1 MFERFIARRFLSY
14 KRGGTKGD
22 VGGSFSAPLVRIA
35 TYSVALGVLVMTM
48 SVSILQGFKGAISDK
63 VVGFGSHIMVKS
75 YDMGSQYEE
84 DPITVDSEEIEDIQA
99 IKGVRKV
106 QFFATKGGMVKT
118 DDQIHGILYK
128 GIDSNYDTAFFASN
142 LLRGRLPELNDSA
155 ARNEVIIS
163 QTIARKM
170 GLDTASKMRTYF
182 WSGDSYRARA
192 FTVVGV
198 YNTDLSEFDEHYIVG
213 DLRLIQR
220 INGWDNDQVGGYEVL
235 VDNFGRLDKIA
246 QEVGESV
253 NFDKAVT
260 TVVEENQTL
269 FSWLDLLN
277 SNIVLIICVMA
288 MVCIVSVISA
298 LLIMIFEKTSMIGIL
313 KTLGASNRS
322 IRRIFL
328 LKSARITGSGIALGT
343 AIAIILCLL
352 QHSYHIVR
360 LDSESYSVGYVPVD
374 LSPWIFILI
383 AAGTIVA
390 CTAALLIPA
399 AYISRVEPAKT
410 IRFE

>member
-1 MFERFIARRFLSY
+1 MFERFIARRFLSF

-84 DPITVDSEEIEDIQA
+84 DPITVDSEEIEDIQS

-128 GIDSNYDTAFFASN
+128 GIDNNYDTAFFASN
-142 LLRGRLPELNDSA
+142 LLRGRLPVLNDSA

-182 WSGDSYRARA
+182 WSVDSYRARA

-360 LDSESYSVGYVPVD
+360 LDSESYSVAYVPVD

-383 AAGTIVA
+383 AAGTIAA